1 MFSLESSSQFKKDY
15 KVLSFSDVK
24 LLENALGILAETG
37 TLPYDPYLT
46 HPLKGKYKD
55 NIEAHLR
62 PDMLLIWFEKSG
74 DTIKLI
80 RVGSHSKLFKK

>member
-1 MFSLESSSQFKKDY
+1 MYNLESSTQFKKDY
-15 KVLSFSDVK
+15 KVLSASDTK
-24 LLENALGILAETG
+24 LLETALGILESTG

-55 NIEAHLR
+55 NLEAHLR

-74 DTIKLI
+74 DTIKLV

>member
-1 MFSLESSSQFKKDY
+1 MYNLESSTQFKKDY
-15 KVLSFSDVK
+15 KALSSSDTK
-24 LLENALGILAETG
+24 LLETALGILASTG

-46 HPLKGKYKD
+46 HPLTGKYKD
-55 NIEAHLR
+55 NLEAHLR
-62 PDMLLIWFEKSG
+62 PDMLLIWFEKRG